1 MGYLE
6 IHRPDGT
13 IIYLGD
19 PQPMH
24 TEKIE
29 VCDTCNEPRAE
40 SEMMK
45 TNLATKYEQSLGID
59 DVIWECYRCKGVNKS

>member
-1 MGYLE
+1 
-6 IHRPDGT
+6 
-13 IIYLGD
+13 
-19 PQPMH
+19 MH

-40 SEMMK
+40 SEMVKINM
-45 TNLATKYEQSLGID
+45 ATKYEQSLGID